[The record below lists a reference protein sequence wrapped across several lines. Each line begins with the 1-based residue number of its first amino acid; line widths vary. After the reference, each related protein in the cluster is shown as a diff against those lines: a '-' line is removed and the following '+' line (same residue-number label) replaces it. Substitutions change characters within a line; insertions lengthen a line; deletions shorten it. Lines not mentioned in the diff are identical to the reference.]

1 MGRRPRGVRG
11 ATGRLGARLP
21 DDHFYRIDNGDTL
34 VYNSGMVQGFPNTAY
49 YFSTMNGALTEFKA
63 DIDSRAGWSGF
74 AYDGFDDRAMPTSLV
89 GAEYYLANSG
99 DTSNVPYGFD
109 EYLRDR
115 EAVAYKNRYALPLG
129 FVYESTI
136 QRSDLERLDPVDRP
150 GAMLQGAVVDDADV
164 GLATRI
170 TPTAE
175 AVEVPYSVV
184 AEEGARFDRSAGTIT
199 RFRRGSRIVLSVPPV
214 PNAEIYVELKDIK
227 NVGPSKTVGER
238 RLSLDSTRRRAERR
252 VGRLAELGVHHHLGR
267 SRVQARELEVT
278 AVSLLLGEPLAARES
293 GVSAQ
298 RPADHHHQSRAGRQ
312 AHLRVAQG
320 ARAAHGAV
328 SGARGQA
335 SGRRD
340 ARHQHHRERGVG
352 NRLLRQARHPLLEH
366 PVQQRLDRQS

>member
-1 MGRRPRGVRG
+1 
-11 ATGRLGARLP
+11 
-21 DDHFYRIDNGDTL
+21 
-34 VYNSGMVQGFPNTAY
+34 MVQGFPNTAY

-109 EYLRDR
+109 KYLRDR

-136 QRSDLERLDPVDRP
+136 ARSDLERLDPVGGH

-199 RFRRGSRIVLSVPPV
+199 RFRRGSRFGVVGATRTECRDLRGAEGHQERWPVQVSRRAAVVPRFDT
-214 PNAEIYVELKDIK
+214 A
-227 NVGPSKTVGER
+227 
-238 RLSLDSTRRRAERR
+238 TRRTR
-252 VGRLAELGVHHHLGR
+252 VGRLAELGVHHLLGR

-278 AVSLLLGEPLAARES
+278 AVSLLLRGNRSQLVNLGYQPSGLQTITISPERVGKLTFESLKVLACPWRS
-293 GVSAQ
+293 I
-298 RPADHHHQSRAGRQ
+298 RRAWTGF
-312 AHLRVAQG
+312 
-320 ARAAHGAV
+320 
-328 SGARGQA
+328 GQA
-335 SGRRD
+335 RCATSASPRTRC
-340 ARHQHHRERGVG
+340 REPSP
-352 NRLLRQARHPLLEH
+352 QTSPA
-366 PVQQRLDRQS
+366 SSS